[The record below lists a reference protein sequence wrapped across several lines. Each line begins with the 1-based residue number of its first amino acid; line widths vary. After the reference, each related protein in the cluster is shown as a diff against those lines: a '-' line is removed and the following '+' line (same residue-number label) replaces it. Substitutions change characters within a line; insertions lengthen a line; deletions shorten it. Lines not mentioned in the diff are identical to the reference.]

1 MEKYIKVMSGIWG
14 WTILYVYKLWI
25 HVISSMNV
33 EMIHKVEKTDTEY
46 RKEEENCFQVQS
58 SECIIQL
65 LKRINLWPSDQ
76 LTLFVSSCG

>member
-1 MEKYIKVMSGIWG
+1 
-14 WTILYVYKLWI
+14 
-25 HVISSMNV
+25 MNV

-65 LKRINLWPSDQ
+65 LKRINL
-76 LTLFVSSCG
+76 